1 MIERNKQF
9 KILRTFLLCAVLFF
23 SGFQGFSQDPP
34 EPCPDGTRLCNGQC
48 VSPRNCGPGVP
59 PPPGLPIDFGISA
72 LIASGLLLGGYHLR
86 KKKED

>member
-1 MIERNKQF
+1 M
-9 KILRTFLLCAVLFF
+9 RTFLLCTVLFF
-23 SGFQGFSQDPP
+23 FGIQGFSQCNTGYR
-34 EPCPDGTRLCNGQC
+34 PCGEGGECIPSRECT
-48 VSPRNCGPGVP
+48 PGVP